1 MDGIHWEN
9 REISECP
16 DSLVQAH
23 IAVRQLGDCVEQAQ
37 EEELGDEREER
48 GEEERREG
56 GSICKQ
62 FQLGHL
68 EANGTT
74 ICMQAK
80 AVDDQRYGRQNRNKT
95 QNKLGSE
102 HFTDIQE

>member
-37 EEELGDEREER
+37 EEELGDEREGR
-48 GEEERREG
+48 ERREG
-56 GSICKQ
+56 RKRVYVNDFS
-62 FQLGHL
+62 
-68 EANGTT
+68 
-74 ICMQAK
+74 
-80 AVDDQRYGRQNRNKT
+80 
-95 QNKLGSE
+95 
-102 HFTDIQE
+102 